1 MTSELLKQVEAN
13 TLKPKEAYQKIYQE
27 KRPVH
32 RYRRAHCV
40 KMRIII
46 PDEKGVTL
54 FLRVLFALPIPI
66 LLIRPFLKM
75 AVKKGS
81 QGLGDID
88 MDDISK
94 LISTK
99 GVSINVRSND
109 GVIVKIKTI

>member
-1 MTSELLKQVEAN
+1 MTTEILKQVEAN

-27 KRPVH
+27 KRPIH

-54 FLRVLFALPIPI
+54 FLGILFALPVPI
-66 LLIRPFLKM
+66 FIIRPFLKM
-75 AVKKGS
+75 AFNKGN
-81 QGLGDID
+81 QAFAEIDIK
-88 MDDISK
+88 DIYK
-94 LISTK
+94 LMSTK

-109 GVIVKIKTI
+109 GVTIKIKTI